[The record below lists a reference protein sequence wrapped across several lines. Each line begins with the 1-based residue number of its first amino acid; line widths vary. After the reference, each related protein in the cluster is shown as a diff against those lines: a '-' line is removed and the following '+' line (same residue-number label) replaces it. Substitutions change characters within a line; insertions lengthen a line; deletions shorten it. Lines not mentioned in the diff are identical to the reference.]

1 MSISL
6 EKLMLMINCLL
17 KWLKLPWRHHQ
28 PDNILQFGQGFDLMI
43 EFPLRGPA
51 LEVGMALAT
60 NWYDRIF
67 VRRVGDFKLST
78 VTGKTANIVATHL
91 LSIRIGNQVL
101 NRDDAAGQLRIICCP
116 AKAWCLNPH
125 AFFISVVAA
134 VAVCSWLV
142 FCFTVGLKWLVSG
155 CMGSHC
161 IWKV

>member
-1 MSISL
+1 MSMSL
-6 EKLMLMINCLL
+6 EKLMLMINCFPE
-17 KWLKLPWRHHQ
+17 WLKLPWRHHQ

-51 LEVGMALAT
+51 LQVSMALAT

-67 VRRVGDFKLST
+67 VRRVRDFKLST
-78 VTGKTANIVATHL
+78 VTGKTANILAMHL
-91 LSIRIGNQVL
+91 LSIRRENQVM
-101 NRDDAAGQLRIICCP
+101 NRDDALWQLRIICCP
-116 AKAWCLNPH
+116 AKACCSNPH

-142 FCFTVGLKWLVSG
+142 FCVTVGPKWLVSG
-155 CMGSHC
+155 CMGSQC